1 MKKSSIVVLT
11 IVAALTLNSCA
22 VQKTASNLGPP
33 DPVYD
38 EQIAD
43 TPKPTVRDTTVVYY
57 NNNYYYRSYFWDNMY
72 RIFFPHRYYYVISQ
86 PGYVPKH
93 RRLVRNEIATTG
105 GRRPSRSS
113 SNRGGFGHH
122 GSTHSAIG

>member
-1 MKKSSIVVLT
+1 MKKSSIVILT

-22 VQKTASNLGPP
+22 VQNTATNLGPS

-43 TPKPTVRDTTVVYY
+43 TSKPIVRDTVAYTNYY
-57 NNNYYYRSYFWDNMY
+57 YNYYYRSYFWDNMY
-72 RIFFPHRYYYVISQ
+72 RTFFPSRYYYVISR
-86 PGYVPKH
+86 PGYVPRH
-93 RRLVRNEIATTG
+93 RRTGHGDIAAI
-105 GRRPSRSS
+105 GRSTRPSNR
-113 SNRGGFGHH
+113 RGGFGHH